1 MDTTITAEGFDTL
14 LAFFKVLGNEQ
25 RLKLLGLL
33 ADSEYNVGDLALL
46 LDLKEP
52 TVSHHLARLRGL
64 GLVRVRA
71 EGNNRYYAL
80 DVGGLERMNK
90 EIFTQDHMA
99 SLVTPATAPDQALRG
114 FLKGERITRFPSKQK
129 KWRLLLAWLV
139 EKFDHDRIYDEK
151 EINETITHHNADY
164 ATLRRGL
171 VDEGLMA
178 RDNHGSYWRLPQ

>member
-33 ADSEYNVGDLALL
+33 ADSEYNVGDLANL

-52 TVSHHLARLRGL
+52 TISHHLGRLRDL
-64 GLVRVRA
+64 GLVSVRA

-80 DVGGLERMNK
+80 DVSGLERMNK

-99 SLVTPATAPDQALRG
+99 SLVSSSAAPDRALRG
-114 FLKGERITRFPSKQK
+114 FLDGERITQLPSKQK
-129 KWRLLLAWLV
+129 KWRLLLEWLV
-139 EKFDHDRIYDEK
+139 VKFDHDRIYDEK
-151 EINETITHHNADY
+151 EVNEIITRHNPDY

-171 VDEGLMA
+171 VDEGLLA
-178 RDNHGSYWRLPQ
+178 RDNRGSYWRLPQ